1 MASGTHQPRA
11 RFIVI
16 HGFNAVAELK
26 RVDVVRQRL
35 QRRGHPR
42 LQRRGRIEASGRS
55 SDPTA
60 RRSVIHGFNAVAEL
74 KQLDA
79 AELVERYEHQ
89 TVFRVVTVNFLLQ
102 RSTLPRGCALGRDS
116 NDRRHR

>member
-1 MASGTHQPRA
+1 
-11 RFIVI
+11 
-16 HGFNAVAELK
+16 
-26 RVDVVRQRL
+26 
-35 QRRGHPR
+35 
-42 LQRRGRIEASGRS
+42 
-55 SDPTA
+55 
-60 RRSVIHGFNAVAEL
+60 VAEL